1 MSTQPQTEIKPKPT
15 GDKRQIRIIQHSQLF
30 YWWPVWSLGLLLG
43 LFTWVAGG
51 YMGVV
56 PGGTKVTMISNEPDK
71 PMEVKL
77 VIPANRDETRSLR
90 DALNSKNNEF
100 RLHVLDIGWVGV
112 LFLAVL
118 LLVIFSTNVP
128 LRGLWSFILLI
139 VLVML
144 TIIIS
149 LIPGAWDTIVE
160 TFELLDVRLNAAG
173 YFLFSGILLFIWVLT
188 VFLFDRQIYILFTPG
203 QMRVRTEI
211 GGGEEVFDTMGMVLQ
226 KQRDDLFRHW
236 VLGFG
241 GAGDLIVKTA
251 GAHPREFHLSNV
263 LFISHKLQKIE
274 EMLRDRPVVSG
285 E

>member
-1 MSTQPQTEIKPKPT
+1 MSTQPQALPKT
-15 GDKRQIRIIQHSQLF
+15 RLAGDRRSIRIIQHSQLF
-30 YWWPVWSLGLLLG
+30 YWWPVWALGLLLG
-43 LFTWVAGG
+43 LVTWAAGPR
-51 YMGVV
+51 MVLV
-56 PGGTKVTMISNEPDK
+56 PTGTKIHTAEDRSNVYHLEMPQGK
-71 PMEVKL
+71 
-77 VIPANRDETRSLR
+77 DETRNVSEAIAR
-90 DALNSKNNEF
+90 QKLNREPFPIHILDF
-100 RLHVLDIGWVGV
+100 RWVGV
-112 LFLAVL
+112 FFFAVL

-139 VLVML
+139 VLIML
-144 TIIIS
+144 SIIIS
-149 LIPGAWDTIVE
+149 LIPGAWDTIVD
-160 TFELLDVRLNAAG
+160 TFDLLDIRMNAAG
-173 YFLFSGILLFIWVLT
+173 YVVFSLALLAMWLMT

-274 EMLRDRPVVSG
+274 EMLRDRPVVAG